1 MSRRYTSRLRACSL
15 RARALSL
22 ALLSTLGCAEGT
34 VSEER
39 VASPLE
45 VGEQRTVELSY
56 LRFDVTNFEKRL
68 DQNDLLRLPRDVRER
83 LWLLDLDLS
92 SGPNSP
98 QLLDQALSAIRE
110 LDPNMLPQ
118 AERNMQAL
126 LRMTPD
132 TADLEGTSLASLIDL
147 APLLGVASEQVL
159 ADLFKMNVEDTF
171 LSDAAIAATILKQV
185 IATHPNAQ
193 TRLGPKNEQNPSGVY
208 PVSPGTLPVTLTDL
222 ATNFETFGKR
232 FGPYDAAGSSHP
244 GFVGSTQ
251 AQVLTDQFAITVR
264 ANANALPYKGVDL
277 TSSELASVSSIR
289 SQIEG
294 LFDFADPNWM
304 RVEGL
309 VAGEPKIDSL
319 TFRIVESSDFVK
331 GGLSP
336 TPLGVGDSAGWLLP
350 PWTLE
355 RVVLGAA
362 QGSYGKLNSQ
372 VAYAAAGKAEPLF
385 SARVVDGFQELSV
398 QGGIGSPPAP
408 SYVWDLLLETAQV
421 RLHDGGLR
429 EGEGSVEF
437 TLRNVSLGTT
447 SEEIQATVKQNL
459 RASPSSLLELTETVL
474 ASTEGAADFYY
485 YRANNEN
492 PPDKQGDWLFFVV
505 PDDIANGADGA
516 PVRPYKYAHPG
527 FYRDLALTQK
537 VSSTVA
543 LDGDTEHEK
552 VRLDDN
558 PELFVEDEA
567 GSLYRLFRSGKSST
581 NRISLL
587 VNRVR

>member
-1 MSRRYTSRLRACSL
+1 MTRRDTRASTLVC
-15 RARALSL
+15 
-22 ALLSTLGCAEGT
+22 ALLCVVGCAQGSA
-34 VSEER
+34 SEDR
-39 VASPLE
+39 SARPLE
-45 VGEQRTVELSY
+45 VGDERKVELSY

-68 DQNDLLRLPRDVRER
+68 DQDDLLRLPRDVRER

-98 QLLDQALSAIRE
+98 QLVDQALSAIRE

-132 TADLEGTSLASLIDL
+132 TANLEGTSLASLIDL
-147 APLLGVASEQVL
+147 APLLGVASQQVL

-193 TRLGPKNEQNPSGVY
+193 TRLGPKTEQNPTGVY

-232 FGPYDAAGSSHP
+232 FGPYDGVGVSHP
-244 GFVGSTQ
+244 GFVGSTT

-277 TSSELASVSSIR
+277 TTTEVASVSSIR

-336 TPLGVGDSAGWLLP
+336 TPAGVGDSLGWQLP

-362 QGSYGKLNSQ
+362 QSSYGKLNSQ
-372 VAYAAAGKAEPLF
+372 VAYAAAGKTDPLF
-385 SARVVDGFQELSV
+385 SAKVIDGFQEIGV
-398 QGGIGSPPAP
+398 QGGIGSPPLP

-429 EGEGSVEF
+429 EGEGNVAF

-447 SEEIQATVKQNL
+447 TEEIQATVKANL

-474 ASTEGAADFYY
+474 ASTQGAADFYY
-485 YRANNEN
+485 YRANDTNA
-492 PPDKQGDWLFFVV
+492 PAQQGDWLYFVI
-505 PDDIANGADGA
+505 PDDIENGSDGV
-516 PVRPYKYAHPG
+516 PVRPYSYAHPG

-537 VSSTVA
+537 VSTTAAV
-543 LDGDTEHEK
+543 DGDTEHEK
-552 VRLDDN
+552 VRLEDN
-558 PELFVEDEA
+558 PELYVEDETGA
-567 GSLYRLFRSGKSST
+567 LYRLFHTGKSST